1 EITHVRSVYQEVSSE
16 ITTLKWQIYQQLIG
30 TIILALCLCSF
41 MVLLVLSY
49 YGENLYKQ
57 LIYHVFGYSFWKSSK
72 WFSISNLFVSVF
84 SGILIFILSKEP
96 VALYF
101 SVVILIIELCAIYFI
116 KEKAI
121 YKDFKAILK
130 GEKYD

>member
-1 EITHVRSVYQEVSSE
+1 
-16 ITTLKWQIYQQLIG
+16 
-30 TIILALCLCSF
+30 
-41 MVLLVLSY
+41 
-49 YGENLYKQ
+49 
-57 LIYHVFGYSFWKSSK
+57 KSSK